1 MILFVRKRRIC
12 CVSLWLKS
20 QNTIKKH
27 PDGVSYMC
35 KAVEDYAEKRA
46 MRERI
51 ETIKSFIKDGSLSIE
66 KIAEIVKL
74 PIEDVQKIGLFPR
87 TSG

>member
-1 MILFVRKRRIC
+1 
-12 CVSLWLKS
+12 
-20 QNTIKKH
+20 
-27 PDGVSYMC
+27 MC